1 MTWVRFHGE
10 LREGEKRGLPRAL
23 RFVYMELSYLARPKK
38 GLVELPRGMSDLDAV
53 HDVLGGNKRE
63 VAAALKLFMLPLEEG
78 DAPML
83 RITIADAKRYLE
95 VVAWKKWNPASD
107 SSAERVAAFR
117 NRHGNGDGYGDVTV
131 TGDGDVTVTSGYRNG
146 GEGVPRARGRA
157 SDSPSTSNSEY
168 ERGMQGGEPA
178 SETPSAIRIKAL
190 DGRTAGPIPAD
201 FVLTADA
208 RSSAETIG
216 MPAGEV
222 DTEWA
227 KFVSHHRLKGTIGV
241 DWYAGW
247 QKWAAQS
254 KQYRRAGGGG
264 PQRADPAPPP
274 YLRPFVKNT
283 APVDL
288 DPVGSPPA
296 ISPFAKPGG
305 T

>member
-83 RITIADAKRYLE
+83 RITTADTKRYLE

-117 NRHGNGDGYGDVTV
+117 NRHGNGDGNGDVTV

-157 SDSPSTSNSEY
+157 SDSLSTSNSESG
-168 ERGMQGGEPA
+168 EGIQGESA
-178 SETPSAIRIKAL
+178 AESPSRTRIKAPS
-190 DGRTAGPIPAD
+190 GQTATTIPEDIA
-201 FVLTADA
+201 LTSDA
-208 RSSAETIG
+208 RASAEIAG
-216 MPAGEV
+216 MPPGDV
-222 DTEWA
+222 DVEWS
-227 KFVSHHRLKGTIGV
+227 KFVGHHRHKGTVGV

-247 QKWAAQS
+247 QKWVGQS
-254 KQYRRAGGGG
+254 KQYRRSPGGGS
-264 PQRADPAPPP
+264 QRPDPAPPP
-274 YLRPFVKNT
+274 YHRPVKST
-283 APVDL
+283 APVDSE
-288 DPVGSPPA
+288 PVGAPPA
-296 ISPFAKPGG
+296 MSPFAKPGG
-305 T
+305 A